1 MSRAAIPIILI
12 LTTISCSPGKKGL
25 FGDSKTAHE
34 TYAEKLEK
42 AGLQNTALSKR
53 WMAASENSLNKPSR
67 ITLPHKETGYFAAGE
82 PQAVGLITKASRGT
96 ILKASLQINP
106 NVKHIAFM
114 ELYKVDTAN
123 NKKEY
128 LAQADST
135 YTIQHEAEE
144 EGLYLLRVQPELLTS
159 IEYTLTIT
167 TEPSLAF
174 PVSESGNPKVI
185 SVWNDRRDAGR
196 NHEGVDIGATFRTP
210 VIAAADGHVRS
221 VTTNRLGGK
230 VVFMRPEGKQYALYY
245 AHLDSQIVH
254 AGQDVKVGDTIGLI
268 GNTGNAVNTPPH
280 LHFGIYARGGAVD
293 PLPFI
298 DTRITP
304 VSEISA
310 STANISKW
318 VRSNNKAKV
327 QTLPRADADTVATLP
342 QGSAVQVVAATA
354 GWYRVQVSNGA
365 VGYIDSK
372 SITSEQLRMY
382 KADTI
387 ERILDEP
394 VIHAAAMAQVPE
406 GTSLPVLGLS
416 DHFYLVKYGN
426 TVGWIQR

>member
-1 MSRAAIPIILI
+1 MSRTVLPIILI
-12 LTTISCSPGKKGL
+12 LTAVSCSPGKKGL

-42 AGLQNTALSKR
+42 AGLQNTELSKR
-53 WMAASENSLNKPSR
+53 WMAASESSLNSPSQ
-67 ITLPHKETGYFAAGE
+67 ITLPHKEIGYFAAGE
-82 PQAVGLITKASRGT
+82 PRAVGLITKAPRGT
-96 ILKASLQINP
+96 ILKALLRINP
-106 NVKHIAFM
+106 NVKHTAFM

-135 YTIQHEAEE
+135 YTIQHETEE
-144 EGLYLLRVQPELLTS
+144 EGLYLFRVQPELLSS

-174 PVSESGNPKVI
+174 PVSESGRPKVI
-185 SVWNDRRDAGR
+185 SVWNDKRDEGR

-210 VIAAADGHVRS
+210 AVAAADGHVRS

-245 AHLDSQIVH
+245 AHLDSQLVQT
-254 AGQDVKVGDTIGLI
+254 GQDIKVGDTIGLI

-298 DTRITP
+298 DTKITP
-304 VSEISA
+304 VSEITA
-310 STANISKW
+310 STVNISEW
-318 VRSNNKAKV
+318 VRSNKKV
-327 QTLPRADADTVATLP
+327 KVHTLPRADADTASTLLP
-342 QGSAVQVVAATA
+342 GSALQVVAATTD
-354 GWYRVQVSNGA
+354 WYRVQVSNGA
-365 VGYIDSK
+365 AGYVDSK
-372 SITSEQLRMY
+372 SITSEVLRTY

-387 ERILDEP
+387 TRILDEP
-394 VIHAAAMAQVPE
+394 VIHAAAMVQVPK

-416 DHFYLVKYGN
+416 DHFYLVKYEN
-426 TVGWIQR
+426 KVGWIQR

>member
-1 MSRAAIPIILI
+1 MGRPLIPTILI
-12 LTTISCSPGKKGL
+12 FTIISCSPGKKGL

-34 TYAEKLEK
+34 SYAEKLEK
-42 AGLQNTALSKR
+42 AGLQNSELSKR
-53 WMAASENSLNKPSR
+53 WIAASESSLNKPSQ

-82 PQAVGLITKASRGT
+82 PQAVGLITKARRGT
-96 ILKASLQINP
+96 MLKALLQINP
-106 NVKHIAFM
+106 NLKNTAFM
-114 ELYKVDTAN
+114 ELYKVDTTN

-135 YTIQHEAEE
+135 YTIRHETEE
-144 EGLYLLRVQPELLTS
+144 DGLYLVRIQPELLS
-159 IEYTLTIT
+159 AMEYTLIVT

-185 SVWNDRRDAGR
+185 SVWNDKRDAGR
-196 NHEGVDIGATFRTP
+196 NHEGVDIGANFRTP
-210 VIAAADGHVRS
+210 AIAAADGYVRS

-245 AHLDSQIVH
+245 AHLDSQLVST
-254 AGQDVKVGDTIGLI
+254 GQDVKVGDTIGLV
-268 GNTGNAVNTPPH
+268 GNTGNAVGTPPH

-298 DTRITP
+298 DTRVPP
-304 VSEISA
+304 VSEVIA
-310 STANISKW
+310 STENISKW
-318 VRSNNKAKV
+318 ARSSKKVKV
-327 QTLPRADADTVATLP
+327 QNLPRADADTVSTLP

-354 GWYRVQVSNGA
+354 DWYRVQLSNGA

-372 SITSEQLRMY
+372 SVTNELLRTY

-387 ERILDEP
+387 TRILDEP
-394 VIHAAAMAQVPE
+394 VIHAAAMAQVPK
-406 GTSLPVLGLS
+406 GTSLPVLGLA
-416 DHFYLVKYGN
+416 DNFYLVKHEN
-426 TVGWIQR
+426 KVGWILR